1 MNRVVLSIVLMVCL
15 TIVGCK
21 PKPVPPNPPTPVN
34 IVTVTAQRV
43 FYYDKYPATT
53 QALSQVSIFPEVQG
67 YITGIFFTE
76 GAHVTKGQK
85 LYEIDIR
92 LYQAAYD
99 QAVANLKVAQ
109 NNQEQAQQDA
119 DRYEYLNA
127 QNAVAKQ
134 IYDHAVIALKVAKS
148 STAAAEETV
157 KTAKTNL
164 SYAVITAPFDGT
176 IGFSSVKIGNMVS
189 VGQTILNTISTDDP
203 MAVDFLIN
211 EKQLSA
217 FDALNARKQEP
228 QDSLFTILMP
238 DNTLYPYT
246 GKISVIDRAVDPQ
259 TGALRIRLTFA
270 NPKLTL
276 RAGMSCVVRVHN
288 QEAEPVILIPGK
300 AVVEQMGEYFV
311 FTAKDTV
318 ILNHADS
325 TKKKEEASAK
335 AEPDT
340 AQKGP
345 EVHAFQKK
353 VLLGQ
358 TIGPNVVVTQGIEEG
373 DRLVVDGVQLLHDG
387 SRISLGKPAS
397 KDGGKS
403 DEAKTDGKPE
413 TKKEM
418 KKDAKDAKKKDSN

>member
-1 MNRVVLSIVLMVCL
+1 MNRVVLSILFAACL
-15 TIVGCK
+15 TLYSCK
-21 PKPVPPNPPTPVN
+21 PKVVPPNPPTPVN
-34 IVTVTAQRV
+34 LITVSAQRV

-85 LYEIDIR
+85 LYEVDIR

-99 QAVANLKVAQ
+99 QAAANLKVAQ
-109 NNQEQAQQDA
+109 NNQEQTQQDA

-134 IYDHAVIALKVAKS
+134 TYDHAVIALKVAKS
-148 STAAAEETV
+148 TTAAAEETV

-164 SYAVITAPFDGT
+164 SYAVISAPFDGT
-176 IGFSSVKIGNMVS
+176 IGFSSVKIGNMVT
-189 VGQTILNTISTDDP
+189 VGQTMLNTISTDDP

-217 FDALNARKQEP
+217 FDALNVRKQDAH
-228 QDSLFTILMP
+228 DSLFTILLP

-288 QEAEPVILIPGK
+288 QETTPVLLIPGK

-311 FTAKDTV
+311 FVAKDTL
-318 ILNHADS
+318 IATHADS
-325 TKKKEEASAK
+325 TKKSEAAAK
-335 AEPDT
+335 AEADT
-340 AQKGP
+340 AVKGP
-345 EVHAFQKK
+345 QLHAFQKK
-353 VLLGQ
+353 VQLGQ
-358 TIGPNVVVTQGIEEG
+358 TIGPNVIV
-373 DRLVVDGVQLLHDG
+373 
-387 SRISLGKPAS
+387 
-397 KDGGKS
+397 
-403 DEAKTDGKPE
+403 
-413 TKKEM
+413 
-418 KKDAKDAKKKDSN
+418 